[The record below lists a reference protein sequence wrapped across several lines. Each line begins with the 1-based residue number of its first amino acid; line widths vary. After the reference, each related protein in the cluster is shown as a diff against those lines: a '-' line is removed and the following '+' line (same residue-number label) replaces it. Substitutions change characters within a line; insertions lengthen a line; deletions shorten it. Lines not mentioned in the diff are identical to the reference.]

1 MQPLPAR
8 MLVKNMNWDDL
19 KLFLAVSRQPK
30 LELAAASLKLD
41 ATTLSRHL
49 RRLETSLG
57 KTLFERTRRG
67 HILTAQGEALL
78 EHAEAMES
86 ATLAIQQ
93 ASENEQDIS
102 GKIRLGV
109 TEGFGTAVIAPALAR
124 FHAQNPTVDIDLI
137 ALSGYVSVSKREADM
152 SILLAR
158 PQTGRL
164 RVRKLTDYTLRLY
177 ASQLYLEAH
186 APIRRIEDLSEHTLI
201 GYVEDLIY
209 APQLRYF
216 GDVLPGL
223 HPQIA
228 SPSILAQ
235 CEMTLAGT
243 GVCILPK
250 FLASQKPDLVEI
262 LPEEIEVTRSFW
274 MAVHEDVKDFA
285 RIRMMSEFLV
295 NLVKNSSVT
304 IR

>member
-1 MQPLPAR
+1 
-8 MLVKNMNWDDL
+8 MNWDDL
-19 KLFLAVSRQPK
+19 KLFLTVSRQPK

-49 RRLETSLG
+49 RRLETALG

-93 ASENEQDIS
+93 ASENDQEIS

-109 TEGFGTAVIAPALAR
+109 TEGFGTAVIAPALAA
-124 FHAQNPTVDIDLI
+124 FHKLYPAVEIDLI

-164 RVRKLTDYTLRLY
+164 RVRKLTDYKLSLY
-177 ASQLYLEAH
+177 ASQSYLADNPAIH
-186 APIRRIEDLSEHTLI
+186 SVEDLSEHTLI

-235 CEMTLAGT
+235 CEMALAGT
-243 GVCILPK
+243 GLCILPK

-262 LPEEIEVTRSFW
+262 LADDIEVTRSFW
-274 MAVHEDVKDFA
+274 MSIHEDVKDFA
-285 RIRMMSEFLV
+285 RIRLMSDFLV
-295 NLVKNSSVT
+295 DLIKTQSQT
-304 IR
+304 IK

>member
-1 MQPLPAR
+1 
-8 MLVKNMNWDDL
+8 MNWDDL
-19 KLFLAVSRQPK
+19 RLFLAVSRQPK
-30 LELAAASLKLD
+30 LEHAAVSLKLD

-57 KTLFERTRRG
+57 MTLFERTRRG
-67 HILTAQGEALL
+67 HMLTAQGEALL

-93 ASENEQDIS
+93 ATENEQEIS

-109 TEGFGTAVIAPALAR
+109 TEGFGTAVIAPALAG
-124 FHAQNPTVDIDLI
+124 FHRLYPAVEIDLI

-164 RVRKLTDYTLRLY
+164 RIRKLTDYALSLY
-177 ASQLYLEAH
+177 ATEDYLSTN
-186 APIRRIEDLSEHTLI
+186 PVIRSEDDLASHTLI

-216 GDVLPGL
+216 GDALPGL
-223 HPQIA
+223 HPNIA

-235 CEMTLAGT
+235 CEMTLAGL

-250 FLASQKPDLVEI
+250 FLAGQKQGLIEVLPDDI
-262 LPEEIEVTRSFW
+262 LVTRSFW
-274 MAVHEDVKDFA
+274 LTTHEDVKDFA
-285 RIRMMSEFLV
+285 RIRLMSDYLV
-295 NLVKNSSVT
+295 RYIKDHQTDL